1 MGGGLQ
7 GQQSIVAFPAGGSSG
22 GKIRGRGLDLPRG
35 WVTPPRST
43 SRGQR
48 LDGAGFGEGHGDAK
62 DRGIVIR
69 RDRPVFRIA
78 GGGAPWTSV
87 FRVGGV
93 SFRLPP
99 GKERDVDG
107 QVPDIADDGFERGF
121 DAFVPSLGFP
131 GECFD
136 RGFDPLE
143 PLLVPAFGALAE
155 VRKDRNDDRHA
166 SEDDTRDSDPF
177 LTSHG

>member
-7 GQQSIVAFPAGGSSG
+7 GQRSSQPFRRAGSRG
-22 GKIRGRGLDLPRG
+22 GKLRGRGLDLPWG

-43 SRGQR
+43 SRTSASTVPDSVKAVGT
-48 LDGAGFGEGHGDAK
+48 
-62 DRGIVIR
+62 R
-69 RDRPVFRIA
+69 RTAESRSGTAAPSSGSP
-78 GGGAPWTSV
+78 GGGVPWTSV
-87 FRVGGV
+87 FRAGRV

-131 GECFD
+131 GDRFD

-143 PLLVPAFGALAE
+143 PLLVPALGAFQN
-155 VRKDRNDDRHA
+155 RDDDRRA